1 MEFTVQPYTA
11 DQEAAWDR
19 FVMQESGNGTFL
31 QTRNF
36 LNYHPAGRFE
46 DASLVVTNERDAI
59 VAVVPAAVQQRD
71 GKHTFVSHPG
81 STYGG
86 PVLREAYN
94 TAARAIGILQA
105 IDAYVA
111 AHYEAAIFRPTVGLL
126 EKEENQ
132 TLLYAFTYL
141 GYTQFTELNTWV
153 PLAGKSAEDILASFR
168 QDKRQNV
175 RKAMKHDLTFRRLET
190 QKEIETFHGLL
201 AQNLEKYGVQPVHTA
216 AELWEFKSSRLPEI
230 AEFYGVF
237 EGERMVAGG
246 MTFYF
251 EQANVVHTQYLSAD
265 LSIRKY
271 SPAAYLY
278 YQVLCA
284 AAAKGCKALSF
295 GISTEDN
302 GKVLNFGLVESKEGY
317 GSCHA
322 LNLSFAKDF

>member
-1 MEFTVQPYTA
+1 M
-11 DQEAAWDR
+11 
-19 FVMQESGNGTFL
+19 
-31 QTRNF
+31 
-36 LNYHPAGRFE
+36 
-46 DASLVVTNERDAI
+46 
-59 VAVVPAAVQQRD
+59 
-71 GKHTFVSHPG
+71 
-81 STYGG
+81 
-86 PVLREAYN
+86 
-94 TAARAIGILQA
+94 
-105 IDAYVA
+105 
-111 AHYEAAIFRPTVGLL
+111 GLL

-175 RKAMKHDLTFRRLET
+175 RKAMKHDLTFRGLET

>member
-1 MEFTVQPYTA
+1 M
-11 DQEAAWDR
+11 
-19 FVMQESGNGTFL
+19 
-31 QTRNF
+31 
-36 LNYHPAGRFE
+36 
-46 DASLVVTNERDAI
+46 
-59 VAVVPAAVQQRD
+59 
-71 GKHTFVSHPG
+71 
-81 STYGG
+81 
-86 PVLREAYN
+86 
-94 TAARAIGILQA
+94 
-105 IDAYVA
+105 
-111 AHYEAAIFRPTVGLL
+111 
-126 EKEENQ
+126 
-132 TLLYAFTYL
+132 
-141 GYTQFTELNTWV
+141 
-153 PLAGKSAEDILASFR
+153 
-168 QDKRQNV
+168 
-175 RKAMKHDLTFRRLET
+175 
-190 QKEIETFHGLL
+190 
-201 AQNLEKYGVQPVHTA
+201 HTA

>member
-46 DASLVVTNERDAI
+46 DASLIVTNEHDAI

-71 GKHTFVSHPG
+71 GKRTFVSHPG

-141 GYTQFTELNTWV
+141 GYTKRHFHTARLLYIQIVYKDTLRRFR
-153 PLAGKSAEDILASFR
+153 AEINLHGSFR
-168 QDKRQNV
+168 SRTHFSREHQ
-175 RKAMKHDLTFRRLET
+175 
-190 QKEIETFHGLL
+190 IEL
-201 AQNLEKYGVQPVHTA
+201 ANLGPV
-216 AELWEFKSSRLPEI
+216 FSS
-230 AEFYGVF
+230 
-237 EGERMVAGG
+237 
-246 MTFYF
+246 
-251 EQANVVHTQYLSAD
+251 
-265 LSIRKY
+265 
-271 SPAAYLY
+271 
-278 YQVLCA
+278 
-284 AAAKGCKALSF
+284 
-295 GISTEDN
+295 
-302 GKVLNFGLVESKEGY
+302 
-317 GSCHA
+317 
-322 LNLSFAKDF
+322 

>member
-1 MEFTVQPYTA
+1 MELTVQPYIA

-46 DASLVVTNERDAI
+46 DASLVVTNEHDAI

-71 GKHTFVSHPG
+71 GKRTFVSHPG

-153 PLAGKSAEDILASFR
+153 PLAGNRQRIFWRRSGRISARMSA
-168 QDKRQNV
+168 
-175 RKAMKHDLTFRRLET
+175 RL
-190 QKEIETFHGLL
+190 
-201 AQNLEKYGVQPVHTA
+201 
-216 AELWEFKSSRLPEI
+216 
-230 AEFYGVF
+230 
-237 EGERMVAGG
+237 
-246 MTFYF
+246 
-251 EQANVVHTQYLSAD
+251 
-265 LSIRKY
+265 
-271 SPAAYLY
+271 
-278 YQVLCA
+278 
-284 AAAKGCKALSF
+284 
-295 GISTEDN
+295 
-302 GKVLNFGLVESKEGY
+302 
-317 GSCHA
+317 
-322 LNLSFAKDF
+322 

>member
-46 DASLVVTNERDAI
+46 DASLVVTNEHDAI

-71 GKHTFVSHPG
+71 GKRTFVSHPG

-94 TAARAIGILQA
+94 TAARAIGILPA

-175 RKAMKHDLTFRRLET
+175 RKAMKHDLTGDPKRNRDVPRSAGPKPGEVRCPAGAYRCR
-190 QKEIETFHGLL
+190 IM
-201 AQNLEKYGVQPVHTA
+201 GVQVQP
-216 AELWEFKSSRLPEI
+216 
-230 AEFYGVF
+230 
-237 EGERMVAGG
+237 
-246 MTFYF
+246 
-251 EQANVVHTQYLSAD
+251 
-265 LSIRKY
+265 
-271 SPAAYLY
+271 PA
-278 YQVLCA
+278 
-284 AAAKGCKALSF
+284 
-295 GISTEDN
+295 
-302 GKVLNFGLVESKEGY
+302 
-317 GSCHA
+317 
-322 LNLSFAKDF
+322 